1 MTVTGKVCALVKWN
15 KLVEK
20 QKHLLKV
27 SCTEREAT
35 FKNVFFHVIT
45 NFEHVFVN
53 RNIRGT
59 TLLLLLLAT
68 KTCN

>member
-15 KLVEK
+15 RLVEK

-35 FKNVFFHVIT
+35 FKNVFFFHFIT

-68 KTCN
+68 KT